1 MAIKY
6 YSIPEKR
13 QTIAVLSNTKW
24 DAYNKINKMLRD
36 TDFCFAPRQ
45 KYMMPDEF
53 KVILKCDER
62 DTYDIDKGKEIAKK
76 KLMKNYRKSLNKRL
90 KMFNNS
96 MVNLNN
102 VVLEKNV

>member
-24 DAYNKINKMLRD
+24 DAYNKINKTLRD
-36 TDFCFAPRQ
+36 TNFCFAPNK

-53 KVILKCDER
+53 KVVLNCDER
-62 DTYDIDKGKEIAKK
+62 DTYDIEKGKEIAKK

-90 KMFNNS
+90 KMFKVS
-96 MVNLNN
+96 LLNLNDIS
-102 VVLEKNV
+102 LEKLF

>member
-24 DAYNKINKMLRD
+24 DAYNKIQKTLRD
-36 TDFCFAPRQ
+36 TDFCFAPSK

-53 KVILKCDER
+53 KVILNCDER
-62 DTYDIDKGKEIAKK
+62 DTYDVEKGKKIAKD

-90 KMFNNS
+90 KMFNAS
-96 MVNLNN
+96 MVALNN
-102 VVLEKNV
+102 IVDNNF